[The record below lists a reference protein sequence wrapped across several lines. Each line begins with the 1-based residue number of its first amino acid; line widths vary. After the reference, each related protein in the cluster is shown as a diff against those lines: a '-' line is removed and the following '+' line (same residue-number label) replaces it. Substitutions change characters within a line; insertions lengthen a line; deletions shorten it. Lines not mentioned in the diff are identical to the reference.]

1 MLSHDDIIAH
11 ASRLPAPPQA
21 LSEALEEM
29 NRPDVD
35 IAHVGSLLARDQGIV
50 LRVLRIANSS
60 FYGLS
65 RRVAALPEAIH
76 VVGLPAVR
84 SLLIAYAVAGRFP
97 SRGKADFDYVGL
109 WRHSLLAAAAARDL
123 APRVGANREMAFLAG
138 LLHDVGKA
146 LLGCCA
152 PGDYQAAVDYAR
164 DHGCTALEAEQAT
177 LGLTHAQIG
186 AILAEQWRFPSVI
199 LAAIHDHHA
208 PGSGG
213 EPVAHLV
220 HAADV
225 VACGLDGHLPIGEIA
240 SRISAETRRML
251 GLEESGM
258 AELLDRIESQAA
270 GLMGMLEVEHR

>member
-1 MLSHDDIIAH
+1 
-11 ASRLPAPPQA
+11 
-21 LSEALEEM
+21 
-29 NRPDVD
+29 
-35 IAHVGSLLARDQGIV
+35 
-50 LRVLRIANSS
+50 
-60 FYGLS
+60 
-65 RRVAALPEAIH
+65 
-76 VVGLPAVR
+76 
-84 SLLIAYAVAGRFP
+84 
-97 SRGKADFDYVGL
+97 
-109 WRHSLLAAAAARDL
+109 
-123 APRVGANREMAFLAG
+123 MAFLAG

-220 HAADV
+220 HASDV
-225 VACGLDGHLPIGEIA
+225 LAFGLDGHLPIGEIA